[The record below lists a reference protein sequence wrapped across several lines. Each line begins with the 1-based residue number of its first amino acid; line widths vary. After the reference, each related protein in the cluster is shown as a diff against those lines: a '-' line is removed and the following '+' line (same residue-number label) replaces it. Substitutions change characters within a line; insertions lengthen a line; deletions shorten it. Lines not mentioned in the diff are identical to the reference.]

1 MCTTAY
7 QLEDLTIHEENRPK
21 PSDDNP
27 AVIIPGHLQV
37 SNADFAHL
45 TFGSFVSGTLD
56 ASCSMMPANTPAMP
70 PFRELD
76 PAFSL
81 LLTNPPLATMVHG
94 TPQSSVN
101 NATVPSQPQEV

>member
-1 MCTTAY
+1 MSTTAY
-7 QLEDLTIHEENRPK
+7 QLEDLTIHDENRPK

-56 ASCSMMPANTPAMP
+56 APCSMMPANSDVEVAAVP
-70 PFRELD
+70 D
-76 PAFSL
+76 
-81 LLTNPPLATMVHG
+81 N
-94 TPQSSVN
+94 QSGDQCD
-101 NATVPSQPQEV
+101 ARYEFLHQILYALFIM